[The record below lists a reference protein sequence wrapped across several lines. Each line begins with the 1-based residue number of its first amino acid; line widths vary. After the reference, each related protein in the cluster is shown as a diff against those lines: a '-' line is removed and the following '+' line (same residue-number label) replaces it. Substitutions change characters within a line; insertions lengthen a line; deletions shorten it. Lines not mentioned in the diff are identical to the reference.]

1 MNFSKANYIIIAIV
15 IAVAV
20 IGNGLVLYLKLS
32 RPAAPL
38 PNVCT
43 TEVKIC
49 PDGSAVGRGGPN
61 CEFAACPGTN
71 QPPAGCSQEAKV
83 CPDGTSV
90 GRTGAN
96 CEFAL
101 CPEEVPNKVA
111 IFCVS
116 NSCQLEEV
124 MVGAGTLA
132 RGCFR
137 DSVECQKALA
147 TSSDLS
153 NLIKVDNLKPDQ
165 VISSPLLI
173 KGRARGNWYF
183 EAVFPIRVYDDQGTQ
198 IGEAQARALGEWT
211 TSDFVPFEA
220 TVTFTDSKST
230 AGRVSL
236 IKSNPSGLIQND
248 DQLDIPVRF
257 K

>member
-1 MNFSKANYIIIAIV
+1 MNFSKATYIIIAIV

-38 PNVCT
+38 ANVCT
-43 TEVKIC
+43 AEAKIC
-49 PDGSAVGRGGPN
+49 PDGSAVGRSGPN

-71 QPPAGCSQEAKV
+71 QPPAACSEEAKI

-101 CPEEVPNKVA
+101 CPEQVPSKIN
-111 IFCVS
+111 IYCVR
-116 NSCQLEEV
+116 NSCQPQELIA
-124 MVGAGTLA
+124 GAGTLA

-137 DSVECQKALA
+137 ALSECQNALA

-153 NLIKVDNLKPDQ
+153 NIIKVDNVKPDQ
-165 VISSPLLI
+165 AIASPILI
-173 KGRARGNWYF
+173 KGKARGNWFF
-183 EAVFPIRVYDDQGTQ
+183 EAVFPIRIYDDLGTQ
-198 IGEAQARALGEWT
+198 IGETQARALSEWT

-220 TVTFTDSKST
+220 TLVFTDSKST
-230 AGRVSL
+230 VGRLSL